1 MFADGFSRIPRLL
14 LISACV
20 VVVIAGMRAIAE
32 PLSAFLLAALIAM
45 LCAPLR
51 TYLMTKRR
59 LSPGISLTA
68 VVALIIGVVIL
79 LVGFI
84 AVSTNQL
91 IRRLPN
97 YQEQVLRLETTITTE
112 LTRLGLFEQTVEA
125 IESFDVQS
133 LYPVVSGA
141 LRAIGDSLGNVLLIV
156 LILLYML
163 IDAPNLP
170 GRLKG
175 VLDPESPWLDK
186 SFAFVT
192 AVQRYMILRTVF
204 GIIIAV
210 IQTVLMLIMGVDF
223 ALQWG
228 VLSVITNYIPNI
240 GFVLGLIP
248 PVAVTLLE
256 QGPVPALVLLVLYSV
271 INNIV
276 ENFVAPRFM
285 AEDLGISSLFIFLSL
300 IFWTWVLGAAGA
312 LLAVPLTLFVKIML
326 LEGDDGA
333 KTLLAFIREGPK

>member
-1 MFADGFSRIPRLL
+1 
-14 LISACV
+14 
-20 VVVIAGMRAIAE
+20 
-32 PLSAFLLAALIAM
+32 LAALIAM

-59 LSPGISLTA
+59 LSPSISLTV
-68 VVALIIGVVIL
+68 VVALIIGIVIL
-79 LVGFI
+79 LVSFI
-84 AVSTNQL
+84 ITSTNQL
-91 IRRLPN
+91 IRRLPT
-97 YQEQVLRLETTITTE
+97 YQEQVLRLEATVTSE

-133 LYPVVSGA
+133 LFPVVGGT

-170 GRLKG
+170 SRLKH
-175 VLDPESPWLDK
+175 VLDPQSPWLDK
-186 SFAFVT
+186 SAAFVT

-204 GIIIAV
+204 GVIIAV

-285 AEDLGISSLFIFLSL
+285 AEDLGISSLFIFISL

-312 LLAVPLTLFVKIML
+312 LLAVPLTLLVKIML
-326 LEGDDGA
+326 LEGEEGA
-333 KTLLAFIREGPK
+333 KTLLALIREGPT